1 MKIARRKFPYRS
13 EESQTELRFSRLRGR
28 NTISK
33 AHNGLLTF
41 VRYNLHTFEYGYL
54 VMTEKGPFIWA
65 QLCEW
70 ELWVPAK
77 KVSVWAYV
85 THVYE
90 SRRKAK
96 KEAHET
102 SDYYPIDR
110 RRERRQKRREVA

>member
-33 AHNGLLTF
+33 AHNGRLAF
-41 VRYNLHTFEYGYL
+41 VERNRRSFEYGYL
-54 VMTEKGPFIWA
+54 VATKNGAFIWD

-70 ELWVPAK
+70 ELWMPVK
-77 KVSVWAYV
+77 KVAMWAYI

-96 KEAHET
+96 KDAHET
-102 SDYYPIDR
+102 SDYYPTDR
-110 RRERRQKRREVA
+110 RRERRQERMEAA